1 MVEETCVKCS
11 QKFEAG
17 PLAIPSNQWKENTC
31 RKCRDRANEIRCPEC
46 GIVASRFS
54 DSAIRIIS
62 LENSTGKD
70 LCQCRACKTV
80 FLSESW

>member
-1 MVEETCVKCS
+1 MMNMVEETCVKCS

-17 PLAIPSNQWKENTC
+17 PLAILTNTC

-62 LENSTGKD
+62 LEDSTGKD